1 LFLATATS
9 SPRLYLRIG
18 PRIASRAAH
27 CIATS
32 SPHPVQRIGL
42 QLQPDHR
49 AQRIA
54 SQLDHRAQSQGLYK
68 TFGFSASHHNQLAT
82 SPDFFFKI
90 FSVMKCLRSKKRV
103 NSPEYTTLENRRRV
117 LRPSPMESTTNSK
130 LNQQRQ
136 VHQQR
141 HLSPRLG
148 AQETLLRT

>member
-32 SPHPVQRIGL
+32 SSHPVQRIGL

-54 SQLDHRAQSQGLYK
+54 SQLDHRAQCIASQPARRACICTRPPARSPAHPLAHPL
-68 TFGFSASHHNQLAT
+68 AS
-82 SPDFFFKI
+82 
-90 FSVMKCLRSKKRV
+90 
-103 NSPEYTTLENRRRV
+103 
-117 LRPSPMESTTNSK
+117 
-130 LNQQRQ
+130 QQVPAIHLQ
-136 VHQQR
+136 VQ
-141 HLSPRLG
+141 
-148 AQETLLRT
+148 

>member
-1 LFLATATS
+1 MRPPAGGRQYIYWYPFLRPSLHPYLGNVAKLIRRRRISLKRDNPPLKSLRQKHGARICAKARGFIKTLFLATATS
-9 SPRLYLRIG
+9 SPRLYLRIR

-68 TFGFSASHHNQLAT
+68 TFGFSA
-82 SPDFFFKI
+82 
-90 FSVMKCLRSKKRV
+90 
-103 NSPEYTTLENRRRV
+103 
-117 LRPSPMESTTNSK
+117 
-130 LNQQRQ
+130 
-136 VHQQR
+136 
-141 HLSPRLG
+141 
-148 AQETLLRT
+148 

>member
-49 AQRIA
+49 AQ
-54 SQLDHRAQSQGLYK
+54 SQGLYK
-68 TFGFSASHHNQLAT
+68 TFGFSASHRN
-82 SPDFFFKI
+82 
-90 FSVMKCLRSKKRV
+90 
-103 NSPEYTTLENRRRV
+103 
-117 LRPSPMESTTNSK
+117 
-130 LNQQRQ
+130 
-136 VHQQR
+136 
-141 HLSPRLG
+141 
-148 AQETLLRT
+148 